1 MSPSPTAPVT
11 SPHLS
16 VPESPRSSFGTA
28 VTARASSGV
37 APASM
42 SRRRV
47 RPSEMTLVTP
57 TSTKARPRMNA
68 IGTSVAALNM
78 VQPCFLVEGERA
90 ANWKL
95 EQARS
100 APLGWAPS
108 QACAPAPQP
117 HKRRWRKRLRSR
129 RRIKAQ
135 RGEPGQDD
143 CRGTPR
149 RRHHHV
155 AELLAPPARSEE
167 HTSELQSPCN
177 LVCRLLLEKKNST

>member
-1 MSPSPTAPVT
+1 MIRRP
-11 SPHLS
+11 
-16 VPESPRSSFGTA
+16 PRS
-28 VTARASSGV
+28 
-37 APASM
+37 
-42 SRRRV
+42 
-47 RPSEMTLVTP
+47 TLFPYT
-57 TSTKARPRMNA
+57 TLFRS
-68 IGTSVAALNM
+68 
-78 VQPCFLVEGERA
+78 
-90 ANWKL
+90 

-135 RGEPGQDD
+135 RGEPRQDD

-155 AELLAPPARSEE
+155 AELLAPPAEAGGDERAERRDLLRREQRLRERRQAQQRAIHLGRGRNAPARTVSNRSTWHSAWRSEE
-167 HTSELQSPCN
+167 RR
-177 LVCRLLLEKKNST
+177 V